1 MAFNGGAPFGQP
13 GQPASGQP
21 SQQPFGHP
29 GQPAFGQPSQQTQP
43 PNVFGS
49 ANGSAS
55 PQNGKITF
63 GARAAAKH
71 PTAASDAPA
80 QPAARFQA
88 AAGFGQPSF
97 STPNGSASN
106 AAFGQNSSTPSG
118 APFTGGMAAGLNP
131 APGGFGAVQGTG
143 TVFGGMQQGS
153 FTQSSA
159 RFGAGPRPATS
170 GFGSGKV
177 LEGPFAGGQQ
187 SSSTP
192 SSAPFASGLGTAG
205 FGAAGGGFGA
215 VHSTQGVFGGSLQVG
230 QGFGAFGGTGAS
242 NASAAS
248 TVVKGQSPFARL
260 GGRDPQ
266 PSNQDQ
272 PAANGMQST
281 PVDTIAQPAQTPAM
295 GSANQ
300 KLPAA
305 GGFGSQHSAPAFGSG
320 ASPASGTNPFAAPAD
335 ASTVKP
341 GDFGRA
347 AKRKLQ
353 EPAQQQDQQPQP
365 RADAQMQARPAA
377 LRQQQARQRPKTP
390 QTGASTELAD
400 PAALAARSARFGQAQ
415 QQQQSPRP
423 FGQSQQQQSPGVFG
437 RLSGTSLKTRPNQ
450 QEEADGNESQQDAEG
465 NNFCGMP
472 SNTKPVA
479 SACLFVCYQSVCLSG
494 CLSCFA

>member
-1 MAFNGGAPFGQP
+1 MAFNGGEPFGQ
-13 GQPASGQP
+13 
-21 SQQPFGHP
+21 P
-29 GQPAFGQPSQQTQP
+29 GQPAFGQPSQQPQP
-43 PNVFGS
+43 SNVFAA
-49 ANGSAS
+49 ANGSA
-55 PQNGKITF
+55 QNGKITF
-63 GARAAAKH
+63 GARAAAKQ

-80 QPAARFQA
+80 QPAAGFQA
-88 AAGFGQPSF
+88 AARFGQPS
-97 STPNGSASN
+97 SSNPNGSASN
-106 AAFGQNSSTPSG
+106 AFGQSSSTPSS
-118 APFTGGMAAGLNP
+118 APFTGGIAAGPN
-131 APGGFGAVQGTG
+131 AASGGFGAVQGTG
-143 TVFGGMQQGS
+143 AGLGGMQQAS
-153 FTQSSA
+153 FAQSSA
-159 RFGAGPRPATS
+159 PFGAGPRPATG
-170 GFGSGKV
+170 GFGSGKAIDSS
-177 LEGPFAGGQQ
+177 FAGGQQ
-187 SSSTP
+187 SSNTP

-205 FGAAGGGFGA
+205 FGATGGGFGA
-215 VHSTQGVFGGSLQVG
+215 VQSNQADFGGSLQMG
-230 QGFGAFGGTGAS
+230 QGFGTFGGTGAS

-248 TVVKGQSPFARL
+248 NIVKGQSPFARL

-266 PSNQDQ
+266 PFNQNQ
-272 PAANGMQST
+272 PASNGIQPK
-281 PVDTIAQPAQTPAM
+281 PVDASAQPAQTPAI
-295 GSANQ
+295 GSASQ

-305 GGFGSQHSAPAFGSG
+305 GGFGSQAPAFGSG

-335 ASTVKP
+335 ASTIKP

-347 AKRKLQ
+347 AMRKQQ
-353 EPAQQQDQQPQP
+353 EPVQQQDQQQQQQPQ
-365 RADAQMQARPAA
+365 AGTQMQPRPAA

>member
-1 MAFNGGAPFGQP
+1 MAFNGGASF

-21 SQQPFGHP
+21 SQQPFGQP
-29 GQPAFGQPSQQTQP
+29 GQPAFGQPSQQPQP
-43 PNVFGS
+43 SSVFGA

-63 GARAAAKH
+63 GARAAAKQ

-80 QPAARFQA
+80 QPAAGFQA
-88 AAGFGQPSF
+88 AAGLGQPSF
-97 STPNGSASN
+97 SNPNGSASN
-106 AAFGQNSSTPSG
+106 AFGQSSSTPSS
-118 APFTGGMAAGLNP
+118 APFTGGIAAGPN
-131 APGGFGAVQGTG
+131 AASGGFGAVQGTG
-143 TVFGGMQQGS
+143 AGFGGMQQAS
-153 FTQSSA
+153 FAQSSA
-159 RFGAGPRPATS
+159 PFGAGPRPATG
-170 GFGSGKV
+170 GFGSGKA
-177 LEGPFAGGQQ
+177 LDGSFAGGQQ

-205 FGAAGGGFGA
+205 FGATGGGFGA
-215 VHSTQGVFGGSLQVG
+215 VQSNQAAFGGSLQMG

-305 GGFGSQHSAPAFGSG
+305 GGFGSQHSATAFGSG
-320 ASPASGTNPFAAPAD
+320 ASPSSGTNPFAAPAD

-365 RADAQMQARPAA
+365 RADAQMQPRPAA

-415 QQQQSPRP
+415 QQQSPRP

-437 RLSGTSLKTRPNQ
+437 RLGGSSVQTRPNQ
-450 QEEADGNESQQDAEG
+450 QEEADGNQSQQDAEG
-465 NNFCGMP
+465 NDFL
-472 SNTKPVA
+472 S
-479 SACLFVCYQSVCLSG
+479 VCYQSVCLSG